1 MCAAYVITR
10 RFVVN
15 FSYEKT
21 STTAAVTMRR
31 GVGGGEVPRRCT
43 DADTI
48 DGAGG

>member
-1 MCAAYVITR
+1 MCAARVITR

-21 STTAAVTMRR
+21 EYDGRGYYDVR
-31 GVGGGEVPRRCT
+31 GVVGEVPRRCT

-48 DGAGG
+48 DRAGG